1 MQLSSLPS
9 GGGGGALLLSS
20 CTSDNQEARTPVAAI
35 LVDKTDLNI
44 NESMEI
50 TFNGV
55 ADQVVVYTGDEGHD
69 YALREQS
76 NTGLVMNKGQL
87 TYSYAVPG
95 RFHVVVIASTYDTY
109 LAGGL
114 QTATTEFDVTV
125 TDNIVDIEQIYSNIT
140 PNVYYAELVGDADW
154 VLRIPTKQVYN
165 KREVALNAKR
175 QRLSFDIASDS
186 TKIFID
192 DDLYD
197 SRAYYDLTQAHQ
209 IHVSAYSGATRD
221 YTLHTLV
228 YPEFSSITLGGKKV
242 TLTRDAFYQDLIVY
256 SAAVANPAEAAL
268 VYTCTDDVKLYA
280 DGVEVP
286 SGAVVD
292 LTDTERV
299 YTLRRTLPD
308 NTSIYADTRVRF
320 ANE

>member
-1 MQLSSLPS
+1 MAALVICHLSLVT
-9 GGGGGALLLSS
+9 S
-20 CTSDNQEARTPVAAI
+20 CSDDNQEARQPVATVS
-35 LVDKTDLNI
+35 VDKTDLVI

-50 TFNGV
+50 TFSGV

-95 RFHVVVIASTYDTY
+95 TFHVVVVASTYDTY

-125 TDNIVDIEQIYSNIT
+125 TDNIVDIDRLYSNIT
-140 PNVYYAELVGDADW
+140 PNVYYAELIGDADW

-165 KREVALNAKR
+165 RREIALNAKR

-186 TKIFID
+186 TKIFVD
-192 DDLYD
+192 DVIYD
-197 SRAYYDLTQAHQ
+197 TRAYYDLTQTHQ

-228 YPEFSSITLGGKKV
+228 YPEFSSITLDGKTA
-242 TLTRDAFYQDLIVY
+242 TLTRDAFYQDLLVY
-256 SAAVANPAEAAL
+256 SAAVTNPAEAAI
-268 VYTCTDDVKLYA
+268 VYTCTDDVRLYA
-280 DGVEVP
+280 DGVELP
-286 SGAVVD
+286 SGSTVD

-299 YTLRRTLPD
+299 YTLRRILPD
-308 NTSIYADTRVRF
+308 RPDIYADTRVRF
-320 ANE
+320 VNE